1 MIVLATIGGTGASH
15 LFFLKRYVPIA
26 PISVAML
33 PNTTSHT
40 IEPPRM
46 LAIIQPTNNPGIAA
60 GVK

>member
-15 LFFLKRYVPIA
+15 LCFLNRYVPIA

-33 PNTTSHT
+33 QNTTSHT
-40 IEPPRM
+40 IAPPRM

>member
-15 LFFLKRYVPIA
+15 LCFLNRYVPIA

-40 IEPPRM
+40 IAPPRI
-46 LAIIQPTNNPGIAA
+46 LAIHPTNNPGIAA

>member
-40 IEPPRM
+40 IAPPRM
-46 LAIIQPTNNPGIAA
+46 LAIIQPTNDPGIAA

>member
-40 IEPPRM
+40 IAPPRM